1 MDVGSFDATD
11 WGNKLILNTE
21 LFRKLE
27 FTSLEFC
34 IIIML
39 SVSLHVRTLRGK
51 SYNLFYQEQRKDV
64 RSSKQERVVSMRDAC
79 CRINPENETSFI
91 PIPSVSRWRDYSFCF
106 LFPNP
111 DLVHQQLF

>member
-11 WGNKLILNTE
+11 WGNKLILNSE
-21 LFRKLE
+21 LLRKLE
-27 FTSLEFC
+27 FTSLEFY

-51 SYNLFYQEQRKDV
+51 SNKFHQEQRKDV